1 MIAHKLQPA
10 PAALARRTLTHP
22 HRCCDDRSFIQ
33 VPFLNLMSLLTARAG
48 RVTIRVGGNSQETAS
63 LVEVGSLAGGKAIE
77 KDKDDTSNP
86 VRVQSACTPC
96 DVGL

>member
-1 MIAHKLQPA
+1 M
-10 PAALARRTLTHP
+10 THP

-63 LVEVGSLAGGKAIE
+63 LVDSLPDGKAIE

-86 VRVQSACTPC
+86 VRVQFTLVQCELDC
-96 DVGL
+96 DLG